1 MIRKYQLNLQS
12 GRKLRRTLLLG
23 NFQEKKKINR
33 VIKKNLHVNPTIRK
47 HRVFKPYDWEVTELL
62 VWILVL
68 VKGDHQIDI

>member
-33 VIKKNLHVNPTIRK
+33 VIRKNLQVNPTIRK